1 MFASH
6 YFVFLHMKRLIL
18 SAVALCLLS
27 ITALPRT
34 DKHIQES
41 FPRIF
46 WDISTQQEIF
56 PLGNYAR
63 IISLL
68 DGRLI
73 AVAEAGGGISCRYSK
88 DGGHTWTPPRL
99 IVRSADKVPYAVP
112 DIIQLSDGTI
122 IVGYNPRPS
131 QPPSED
137 RRFGIRVVR
146 SIDNGT
152 TWSDPIYVYDAS
164 HLFRDGCWEPSFLEL
179 PGGEVQLYFANEN
192 NFRVSDEQ
200 EISMCR
206 SFDKGKTWS
215 DPVRISYRAGYRD
228 GMPVAILTENDE
240 IVVIIEDNGQPGRNG
255 FRATTVRSS
264 LCDNWCKWADAST
277 IDRQIIFADDA
288 DKTYISAAPYL
299 RKLKNGYTIAS
310 WQGDKGARAGMGE
323 NHYDMFV
330 AVGDKDARNFKGIT
344 EPFMLPVEMHAL
356 WNSVAVSD
364 NGDVF
369 AIASIGGKG
378 KPNAISIIKGRA
390 IDNFHVGYGKPNE
403 TDQIVMGT
411 RSRKRSSLDFW
422 YDKNKLYL
430 KACIN
435 DADTSINRDLTMQLQ
450 TGTKPSQSIYS
461 FTIAP
466 DNTLK
471 VCHNF
476 NGKKNYENNIKA
488 IKHKVSY
495 SNDHLEL
502 ELAIPFK
509 FLKAKTSNAIRCN
522 ITIRHGNETD
532 TIPAIAADN
541 PETWPRLVFCQD
553 Q

>member
-1 MFASH
+1 
-6 YFVFLHMKRLIL
+6 MKRLIL
-18 SAVALCLLS
+18 SAVALCLLAT
-27 ITALPRT
+27 TALSRT
-34 DKHIQES
+34 VKHIQDS
-41 FPRIF
+41 YPRIF
-46 WDISTQQEIF
+46 WDINTQQEIF
-56 PLGNYAR
+56 PHGNYAR
-63 IISLL
+63 IINLL
-68 DGRLI
+68 DGKLI

-88 DGGHTWTPPRL
+88 DGGQTWTPPQL

-137 RRFGIRVVR
+137 RKFGIRVVR
-146 SIDNGT
+146 SIDNGA

-164 HLFRDGCWEPSFLEL
+164 HLFCDGCWEPSFLEL

-192 NFRVSDEQ
+192 NFRTSDEQ

-228 GMPVAILTENDE
+228 GMPVAILTENNE

-264 LCDNWCKWADAST
+264 LCDNWSQWADASS
-277 IDRQIIFADDA
+277 INRQIIFADET
-288 DKTYISAAPYL
+288 DKTFISAAPYL

-310 WQGDKGARAGMGE
+310 WQGDKGQRAGMGE
-323 NHYDMFV
+323 KHYDMFV
-330 AVGDKDARNFKGIT
+330 AVGDKDARNFRGIT

-369 AIASIGGKG
+369 AIASIGGNG
-378 KPNAISIIKGRA
+378 KPNAISIIKGSV
-390 IDNFHVGYGKPNE
+390 IDNFHVGYGKPDG

-411 RSRKRSSLDFW
+411 KSRKRSYLDFW
-422 YDKNKLYL
+422 YDKNKLYF

-435 DADTSINRDLTMQLQ
+435 GADTGIDRDLTLQLQ
-450 TGTKPSQSIYS
+450 TGTKISQGIYS
-461 FTIAP
+461 FTISP

-471 VCHNF
+471 ACQNF
-476 NGKKNYENNIKA
+476 DGKKNYDNNIKE

-495 SNDHLEL
+495 RDGHLEL

-509 FLKAKTSNAIRCN
+509 YLNANKDNAMRCN
-522 ITIRHGNETD
+522 ITIRHCNETD
-532 TIPAIAADN
+532 TIPATEADN
-541 PETWPRLVFCQD
+541 PETWPKLVFGQGH
-553 Q
+553 